1 MSRQAE
7 TQMKNIKHSTF
18 NIQHSTQRGALLL
31 ELLIVI
37 AILAIILSVG
47 SQAMLVSM
55 QSGKVSGERD
65 VATALANEALEAVRG
80 VTEEKWQ
87 NLYNLTGKGTTH
99 YFASSTVSAGKWTL
113 TATSTATDEL
123 VVMNGITYT
132 RYVIV
137 DNVSRDATSRAIVT
151 SGGEDDPSTQKV
163 TVTVSW
169 PNADTVTISDYFFR
183 WRNKVCSQT
192 SWAGAG
198 GTANGIEACGTNR
211 YDTIDST
218 ATTSDGTLQLI

>member
-1 MSRQAE
+1 
-7 TQMKNIKHSTF
+7 
-18 NIQHSTQRGALLL
+18 LL
-31 ELLIVI
+31 ELLVVI
-37 AILAIILSVG
+37 SILAIILSVG

-65 VATALANEALEAVRG
+65 VATALANEALEAVRAI
-80 VTEEKWQ
+80 TEEKWQ
-87 NLYNLTGKGTTH
+87 NLYNLTGKGATH

-137 DNVSRDATSRAIVT
+137 DNVSRDASTRAIETTYVT
-151 SGGEDDPSTQKV
+151 ANDDPSTQKV

-169 PNADTVTISDYFFR
+169 PNAEAITIFEYFFR

-192 SWAGAG
+192 SWAGSSG
-198 GTANGIEACGTNR
+198 SGTSTRTCGTTD
-211 YDTIDST
+211 YDTIDAAVST
-218 ATTSDGTLQLI
+218 STGTLELI

>member
-1 MSRQAE
+1 MR
-7 TQMKNIKHSTF
+7 THVTKNSDEK
-18 NIQHSTQRGALLL
+18 GALLL
-31 ELLIVI
+31 ELLVVI
-37 AILAIILSVG
+37 SLLAIILSVG

-123 VVMNGITYT
+123 VIMNGTTYT

-137 DNVSRDATSRAIVT
+137 DNVQRALATRNIVT
-151 SGGEDDPSTQKV
+151 SGGTDDPSTQKV

-169 PNADTVTISDYFFR
+169 PNAEPVTISDYFFR
-183 WRNKVCSQT
+183 WRNKVCVQT
-192 SWAGAG
+192 SWATTIAS
-198 GTANGIEACGTNR
+198 TTVQACPTTT
-211 YDTIDST
+211 YDTKDASM
-218 ATTSDGTLQLI
+218 ATTSGLHLI